1 MEESPVTERSNPLT
15 ELIDSCD
22 SNGKSSYICSKLVL
36 VIRSLVIEDVEA
48 LLALVLFM
56 SLVIMVFSFIDC

>member
-48 LLALVLFM
+48 LLA
-56 SLVIMVFSFIDC
+56 